1 MQKDVLLKGGIKL
14 ELIAQSFNVANH
26 QNVTEMY
33 TEAYNMTTATV
44 AGVPTTTAT
53 YQGNFGTR
61 EQTNNSGFSY
71 APRQI
76 EVSFHLFW

>member
-1 MQKDVLLKGGIKL
+1 
-14 ELIAQSFNVANH
+14 
-26 QNVTEMY
+26 MY